1 VASRPDPRR
10 SRQFL
15 AGWLVAV
22 FAVSALRDLRLL
34 SVAALLSLFLLR
46 RGLRRNLWRTARSVL
61 PVTLG
66 LSLASL
72 LFLRVAGG
80 AWPALEP
87 FVALALRTGVI
98 GFLTFSVLDRVDLL
112 RALAP
117 YPALSR
123 LLVVILAQ
131 IHTLRLVATESRD
144 GLRSRLPRRPGPLDL
159 VRNAGGITA
168 VLFTLAARNARDIS
182 DAMRSRG
189 F

>member
-1 VASRPDPRR
+1 MASRSDPHR
-10 SRQFL
+10 SRQLL
-15 AGWLVAV
+15 AAWLVAV

-34 SVAALLSLFLLR
+34 SVAALLSLFLLW
-46 RGLRRNLWRTARSVL
+46 RGLLRNLWRTARSVL
-61 PVTLG
+61 PVTAG
-66 LSLASL
+66 LSLASI
-72 LFLRVAGG
+72 LFLRLASG
-80 AWPALEP
+80 AWPVLEP

-117 YPALSR
+117 YPAISR
-123 LLVVILAQ
+123 LLAVVLAQ
-131 IHTLRLVATESRD
+131 IHALRLVATESRE
-144 GLRSRLPRRPGPLDL
+144 GLRSRLPRRPGLLDL

-168 VLFTLAARNARDIS
+168 VLFTLSARNARDIS